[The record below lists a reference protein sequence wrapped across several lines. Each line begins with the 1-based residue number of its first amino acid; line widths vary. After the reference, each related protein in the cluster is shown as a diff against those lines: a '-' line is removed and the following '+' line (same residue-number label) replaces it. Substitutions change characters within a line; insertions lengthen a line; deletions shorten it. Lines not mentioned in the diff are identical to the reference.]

1 MAQVYGHRRAE
12 KTDRPLFNTQ
22 LFRLLLCVFIFT
34 VAAVCKNV
42 LPDGYR
48 NALVVG
54 LDSGLT
60 FRDVLEVFGESA
72 SSQEVFS
79 RLWTDGVLKVFG
91 FAEDEREVSGD
102 LDEKTSAAPQ
112 TPEDTS
118 SVSVSLDISDE
129 LTIPVTTHS
138 ELDIDADEL
147 PIFSTVAESPNI
159 AAQTPEEG
167 GTPDVSEEPSGGD
180 TPQDTDAEAVVAEP
194 YQLSTGDSDLT
205 IPDVV
210 IQEAVSIPFDYVTP
224 ALGTLTSGFG
234 YRDHPIDGEY
244 KFHYGVDIAV
254 AMRTEVGAFSDGKV
268 VFAGWGDING
278 NYIKVEHADGFATLY
293 AHLDEL
299 LVETGDTVEKGETIG
314 MSGQTG
320 EVSGPHLHFQIY
332 YHDKLVDPE
341 AFLEFV

>member
-1 MAQVYGHRRAE
+1 MAQVYGHRRTE
-12 KTDRPLFNTQ
+12 RVERSLLGTQ
-22 LFRLLLCVFIFT
+22 MFRLLLCAFIFT

-60 FRDVLEVFGESA
+60 FREVLEVFGESA

-91 FAEDEREVSGD
+91 FSEDEREVSGD
-102 LDEKTSAAPQ
+102 LNDEASTEPQ
-112 TPEDTS
+112 VPVDDSS
-118 SVSVSLDISDE
+118 SVSASLDISEE

-138 ELDIDADEL
+138 EQDIDADDL
-147 PIFSTVAESPNI
+147 PVFSTVSESPNI
-159 AAQTPEEG
+159 AATVPAEDHVPDEE
-167 GTPDVSEEPSGGD
+167 TSGD
-180 TPQDTDAEAVVAEP
+180 APQDSDAEMAVAEP
-194 YQLSTGDSDLT
+194 YKLSDEDSGLA

-299 LVETGDTVEKGETIG
+299 LVEAGDTVEKGEIIG

-332 YHDKLVDPE
+332 YHDQLVDPE
-341 AFLEFV
+341 PFLDFAA